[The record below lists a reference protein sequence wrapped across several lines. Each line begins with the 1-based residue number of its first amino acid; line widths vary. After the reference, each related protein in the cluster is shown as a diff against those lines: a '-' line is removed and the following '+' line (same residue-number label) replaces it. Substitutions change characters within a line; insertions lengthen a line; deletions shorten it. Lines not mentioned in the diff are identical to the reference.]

1 MYNISYIILL
11 ILFCS
16 DETQAQIVFSDLP
29 VEPIY
34 TLGMDVPPS
43 WLVRPKE
50 AYYDLDNIQ
59 LTSLSPEDKTSGLN
73 AIFELDYIVIEGHA
87 RDVLTNAPPRGL
99 QLELS
104 SLDGSPIDDTQ
115 VVLNMG
121 YIQFKAFPG
130 VFQLDIREGRGRD
143 IYLLESAGNEG
154 WNSPTVPDAGT
165 EITVTSFEGL
175 TLYPRVRRRPGME
188 RADVLDEFVIG
199 DEEPEGILNDIASR

>member
-1 MYNISYIILL
+1 MYNILYIILL

-16 DETQAQIVFSDLP
+16 DETQAQIVFYDLP

-59 LTSLSPEDKTSGLN
+59 LTALSPEDKTSGLN

-154 WNSPTVPDAGT
+154 WNSPTVSDAGT